1 MRSSLGK
8 NLLLTGPPG
17 CGKTTVVRR
26 VVETL
31 GDLHLAGFDTRE
43 LREGGQRVGFEIV
56 GLGGRRS
63 ILAHIGWSSGPRV
76 GRYFVE
82 PANLEAILKAELERP
97 ANGVNAYV
105 IDEIGRMECYCPRF
119 VTTVRHVLGGP
130 VPVLASLSRKGTGLI
145 AEVKSRPDVEIVV
158 VTTGNRDKLPTDLAQ
173 FFRQVEPQSKLNWRS
188 LDQFI

>member
-31 GDLHLAGFDTRE
+31 GDLHLAGFYTRE

-82 PANLEAILKAELERP
+82 PANLEAILKAE
-97 ANGVNAYV
+97 
-105 IDEIGRMECYCPRF
+105 F
-119 VTTVRHVLGGP
+119 
-130 VPVLASLSRKGTGLI
+130 LAEGDR
-145 AEVKSRPDVEIVV
+145 AHR
-158 VTTGNRDKLPTDLAQ
+158 
-173 FFRQVEPQSKLNWRS
+173 
-188 LDQFI
+188 